1 VKYFIILLLIVSSSF
16 SNEIKTETK
25 KVDVDIKSDKFL
37 ADRAKNIIIFTGNVV
52 MEKGSDLLKADKLTV
67 HTKLTENNETVVKKY
82 VAIGNVDLKMKKNE
96 SITYA
101 KGNSIIYDVDKQ
113 EYLIEGN
120 GYLEDTLDSK
130 IIKGERIYLDNK
142 TQKTKID
149 GDKNKPVEFKFK
161 MEETK

>member
-1 VKYFIILLLIVSSSF
+1 MKYFIILLLLIT
-16 SNEIKTETK
+16 SNVANEVKTETN
-25 KVDVDIKSDKFL
+25 KVDVDIK
-37 ADRAKNIIIFTGNVV
+37 ADNFIAERAKNIIIFTGNVV
-52 MEKGSDLLKADKLTV
+52 MVKAEDLLKADKLTV
-67 HTKLTENNETVVKKY
+67 YTKLTETNETVVRKY
-82 VAIGNVDLKMKKNE
+82 VAVGNVDFKMKKNE

-101 KGNSIIYDVDKQ
+101 KGDSITYDVDKQ

-149 GDKNKPVEFKFK
+149 GAKDKPVEFKFK
-161 MEETK
+161 MEETQ